1 MQDIPMTI
9 YVDPTLDSDEYTFYN
24 EIAQANPFRYRSYYF
39 DTETG
44 FYYLPA
50 RYYDPAIGRFKNK
63 QKQCFYKHC
72 SCEINIE
79 IEGLRI

>member
-1 MQDIPMTI
+1 MVARFLYLFNGKNVQGDVIALLDSNGDVIASYIYDAWGNHTI

-44 FYYLPA
+44 FYYQW
-50 RYYDPAIGRFKNK
+50 N
-63 QKQCFYKHC
+63 
-72 SCEINIE
+72 
-79 IEGLRI
+79 